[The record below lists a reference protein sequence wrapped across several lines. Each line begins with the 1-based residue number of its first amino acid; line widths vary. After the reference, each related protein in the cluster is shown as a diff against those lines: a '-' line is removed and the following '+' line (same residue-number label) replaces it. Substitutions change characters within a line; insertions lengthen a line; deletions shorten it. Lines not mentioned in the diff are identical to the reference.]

1 MVETKPT
8 VDQGAISLESEREL
22 VDKSTMGR
30 RWAHF
35 LYKASFAILQVCRR
49 YVFPIFTCCDILV
62 SYSRVRISMK
72 IEGRSY

>member
-1 MVETKPT
+1 MVEAKPT

-35 LYKASFAILQVCRR
+35 LYKVSFAILQVCRR
-49 YVFPIFTCCDILV
+49 YGVPIFTCCDVLV
-62 SYSRVRISMK
+62 SYSRARISMK
-72 IEGRSY
+72 TEGHSY